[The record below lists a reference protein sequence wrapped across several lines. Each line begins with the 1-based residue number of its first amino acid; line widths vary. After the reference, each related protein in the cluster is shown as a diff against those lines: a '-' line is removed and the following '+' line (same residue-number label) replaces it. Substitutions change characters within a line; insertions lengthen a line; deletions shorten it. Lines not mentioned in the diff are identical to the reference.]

1 MAKNCSKGKPCGDTC
16 IDKNDDCQLSAVAAN
31 LLNTLSLGASLKEQN
46 QVRNDETRKYISALE
61 STNSA
66 DERRK
71 IISAMSVR
79 LPPDRIKEILESE
92 IEPGKTIKD
101 FGLSDDSKG
110 VYKLDRMKLRQV
122 SDQEV
127 DSIYDALSTQQ
138 KDLLL
143 PASAG
148 APGRGEGDRV
158 KDEWDKDTDAMR
170 RSMLKTLLEQ
180 SQDDGTIIDP
190 WSGKELRMPADLDHI
205 VPLAKGGGHG
215 VAKAGQKANG
225 QYRSENWVWT
235 SPEVNRNYKKDR
247 DIHDTV
253 KALVKH
259 ETEGINGYNAALDEL
274 VDDYLN
280 NKGPLLKFRD
290 ETAESLKVWFGLQD
304 PPPPPTIPK
313 PEIVD
318 TFTKKDQSLA
328 VLKAARDIGALKS
341 TSKLEKLKPETLNK
355 IAKGVLK
362 SMNDNLDL
370 AKASVENLAIVAKY
384 GVDAAQTQMKKI
396 STNKAMK
403 SIFKKRKSFNE
414 MTDSEM
420 HRIVDRLQATRP
432 PETMPDKIR
441 YYLYERKNTQTMPKE
456 RLSKAQWTWARL
468 GKPVP
473 DLKSLTP
480 AMQKEVWDYFNRQFD
495 LG

>member
-1 MAKNCSKGKPCGDTC
+1 MAKKCSKGKPCGDAC
-16 IDKNDDCQLSAVAAN
+16 IAKTDECQLSSVAAN
-31 LLNTLSLGASLKEQN
+31 LLEALAQGATLKELN

-61 STNSA
+61 TAST
-66 DERRK
+66 DKERRE
-71 IISAMSVR
+71 IVSAMSVR
-79 LPPDRIKEILESE
+79 LPPERIKEILDSE
-92 IEPGKTIKD
+92 ISPGKTVRD
-101 FGLSDDSKG
+101 FGLSEGSKG
-110 VYKLDRMKLRQV
+110 VYKLDRMKLREV
-122 SDQEV
+122 SDLEV
-127 DSIYDALSTQQ
+127 DSIYSALSTQQ
-138 KDLLL
+138 RDLLL

-158 KDEWDKDTDAMR
+158 KDEWDRDTDAMR

-180 SQDDGTIIDP
+180 SRDDGTILDP

-215 VAKAGQKANG
+215 VSKAGDKAEG

-259 ETEGINGYNAALDEL
+259 ESEGIEGYEAALDSL

-280 NKGPLLKFRD
+280 NKGPILKFRD
-290 ETAESLKVWFGLQD
+290 ETAASLKVWFGLES
-304 PPPPPTIPK
+304 PPPPATIPK

-318 TFTKKDQSLA
+318 TFTKKEQSLA
-328 VLKAARDIGALKS
+328 VLKAARDIGALRS
-341 TSKLEKLKPETLNK
+341 TSQLEKARPETLNK
-355 IAKGVLK
+355 ITKGVLK

-384 GVDAAQTQMKKI
+384 GVEGAQTRMKKI
-396 STNKAMK
+396 TTNKAMK
-403 SIFKKRKSFNE
+403 SIFKKRNSFEE

-432 PETMPDKIR
+432 PETLPEKIR
-441 YYLYERKNTQTMPKE
+441 YNLYGRKNTQMMPKE
-456 RLSKAQWTWARL
+456 RLSKAQWTWARI

-473 DLKSLTP
+473 DLKTLTP

-495 LG
+495 LD